1 MTPLEQEKEK
11 YIVQSKSRIL
21 TKAVVYRFFM
31 FFITLFVT
39 YLFLKDTNETLK
51 YTIIMEIITF
61 IFYYS
66 YEICWNSVP
75 IST

>member
-1 MTPLEQEKEK
+1 MIPLEQKKEK

-21 TKAVVYRFFM
+21 RKAVIYRIFIFFL
-31 FFITLFVT
+31 TLFVT
-39 YLFLKDTNETLK
+39 YVFLKDTNQTLK

-61 IFYYS
+61 TFYYL
-66 YEICWNSVP
+66 YELGWNLIP

>member
-1 MTPLEQEKEK
+1 MTHLEQEKEK

-21 TKAVVYRFFM
+21 TKAVIYRISVFFL
-31 FFITLFVT
+31 TLFVT
-39 YLFLKDTNETLK
+39 YLFLKDANETLK
-51 YTIIMEIITF
+51 YTILMEIITF

>member
-21 TKAVVYRFFM
+21 TKAVVYRFLM

-39 YLFLKDTNETLK
+39 YLFLKDTDETLK
-51 YTIIMEIITF
+51 YTILMEFITF
-61 IFYYS
+61 VFYYS
-66 YEICWNSVP
+66 YETVWNYIP

>member
-21 TKAVVYRFFM
+21 TKAVIYRISVFFL
-31 FFITLFVT
+31 TLFVT
-39 YLFLKDTNETLK
+39 YLFLKDANETLK
-51 YTIIMEIITF
+51 YTILMEFITF
-61 IFYYS
+61 VFYYS
-66 YEICWNSVP
+66 YETVWNYIP

>member
-1 MTPLEQEKEK
+1 MTHLEQEKEK

-51 YTIIMEIITF
+51 YTILMEIITF

-66 YEICWNSVP
+66 YEIYWNSVP

>member
-21 TKAVVYRFFM
+21 TKAVVYRFLM
-31 FFITLFVT
+31 FFIKLFVT
-39 YLFLKDTNETLK
+39 YLFLKDTDETLK
-51 YTIIMEIITF
+51 YTILMEFITF

-66 YEICWNSVP
+66 YEIGWNSVP

>member
-21 TKAVVYRFFM
+21 TKAVIYRISVFFL
-31 FFITLFVT
+31 TLFVT
-39 YLFLKDTNETLK
+39 YLFLKDANETLK
-51 YTIIMEIITF
+51 YTILMEIIPF

-66 YEICWNSVP
+66 YEIGWNSVP

>member
-1 MTPLEQEKEK
+1 MTPLEQKKKK

-21 TKAVVYRFFM
+21 TKAVIYRIFVFFL
-31 FFITLFVT
+31 TLFVT

-51 YTIIMEIITF
+51 YTIIMEIMTF
-61 IFYYS
+61 TFYYL
-66 YEICWNSVP
+66 YEIGWNLVP

>member
-1 MTPLEQEKEK
+1 MIPLEQKKEK

-21 TKAVVYRFFM
+21 RKAVIYRIFIFFL
-31 FFITLFVT
+31 TLFVT
-39 YLFLKDTNETLK
+39 YLFLKDTNQTLK

-61 IFYYS
+61 TFS
-66 YEICWNSVP
+66 YLDELGWNLIP

>member
-1 MTPLEQEKEK
+1 MTHLEQEKEK

-51 YTIIMEIITF
+51 YTILMEIITF

>member
-1 MTPLEQEKEK
+1 MTPLEQKKKK

-21 TKAVVYRFFM
+21 TKAVIYRIFVFFLI
-31 FFITLFVT
+31 FFVT

-51 YTIIMEIITF
+51 YTIIMEIMTF
-61 IFYYS
+61 TFYYL
-66 YEICWNSVP
+66 YEIGWNLVP

>member
-1 MTPLEQEKEK
+1 MIPLEQEKEK

-21 TKAVVYRFFM
+21 RKAVIYRIFIFFL
-31 FFITLFVT
+31 TLFVT
-39 YLFLKDTNETLK
+39 YLFLKDTNQTLK

-61 IFYYS
+61 TFYYL
-66 YEICWNSVP
+66 YELGWNLIP

>member
-21 TKAVVYRFFM
+21 TKAVVYRFLM
-31 FFITLFVT
+31 FFITLFVK
-39 YLFLKDTNETLK
+39 YLFLKDTDETLK
-51 YTIIMEIITF
+51 YTILMEFITF

-66 YEICWNSVP
+66 YETVWNYIP

>member
-11 YIVQSKSRIL
+11 YMVQSKSRIL
-21 TKAVVYRFFM
+21 TKAVIYRISVFFL
-31 FFITLFVT
+31 TLFVT
-39 YLFLKDTNETLK
+39 YLFLKDAKETLK
-51 YTIIMEIITF
+51 YTILMEIITF

-66 YEICWNSVP
+66 YEIGWNSVP

>member
-11 YIVQSKSRIL
+11 YIVHSKSRIL
-21 TKAVVYRFFM
+21 TKAVVYRFLM

-39 YLFLKDTNETLK
+39 YLFLKDTDETLK
-51 YTIIMEIITF
+51 YTILMEFITF

-66 YEICWNSVP
+66 YETVWNYIP

>member
-21 TKAVVYRFFM
+21 TKAVVYRFLM

-39 YLFLKDTNETLK
+39 YLFLKDTDETLK
-51 YTIIMEIITF
+51 YSILMEFITF

-66 YEICWNSVP
+66 YETVWNYIP

>member
-21 TKAVVYRFFM
+21 TKAVIYRISVFFL
-31 FFITLFVT
+31 TLFVT
-39 YLFLKDTNETLK
+39 YLFLKDANETLK
-51 YTIIMEIITF
+51 YTILMEIVTF

-66 YEICWNSVP
+66 YEIGWNSVP

>member
-1 MTPLEQEKEK
+1 MTHLEQEKEK

>member
-1 MTPLEQEKEK
+1 MIPLEQKKKK

-21 TKAVVYRFFM
+21 RKAVIYRIFIFFL
-31 FFITLFVT
+31 TLFVT
-39 YLFLKDTNETLK
+39 YLFLKDTNQTLK

-61 IFYYS
+61 TFYYL
-66 YEICWNSVP
+66 YELGWNLVP

>member
-21 TKAVVYRFFM
+21 TKAVVYRFLM

-39 YLFLKDTNETLK
+39 YLFLKDTDETLK
-51 YTIIMEIITF
+51 YTILMEFITF
-61 IFYYS
+61 VFYYS
-66 YEICWNSVP
+66 YETVWNSVP

>member
-1 MTPLEQEKEK
+1 MIPLEQKKEK

-21 TKAVVYRFFM
+21 RKAVIYRIFIFFL
-31 FFITLFVT
+31 TLFVT
-39 YLFLKDTNETLK
+39 YLFLKDTNQTLK

-61 IFYYS
+61 TFYYL
-66 YEICWNSVP
+66 YELGWNLVP

>member
-1 MTPLEQEKEK
+1 MTHLEQEKEK

-21 TKAVVYRFFM
+21 TKAVVYRFLM

>member
-1 MTPLEQEKEK
+1 MIPLEQKKEK

-21 TKAVVYRFFM
+21 RKAVIYRIFM
-31 FFITLFVT
+31 FFLTLFVT
-39 YLFLKDTNETLK
+39 YLFLKDTNQTLK

-61 IFYYS
+61 TFYYL
-66 YEICWNSVP
+66 YELGWNLVP

>member
-1 MTPLEQEKEK
+1 MIPLEQKKEK

-21 TKAVVYRFFM
+21 RKAVIYRIFIFFL
-31 FFITLFVT
+31 TLFVT
-39 YLFLKDTNETLK
+39 YLFLKDTNQTLK

-61 IFYYS
+61 TFYYL
-66 YEICWNSVP
+66 YELGWNLIP

>member
-21 TKAVVYRFFM
+21 TKAVMYRFFM
-31 FFITLFVT
+31 FFLTLLVT
-39 YLFLKDTNETLK
+39 YIFLKDKKETLK
-51 YTIIMEIITF
+51 YTILMEIITF

-66 YEICWNSVP
+66 YETVWNSVP

>member
-1 MTPLEQEKEK
+1 MIPLEQKKEK

-21 TKAVVYRFFM
+21 TKAVIYRFLM

-51 YTIIMEIITF
+51 YTIIIESVTF
-61 IFYYS
+61 IFYCL
-66 YEICWNSVP
+66 YEIGWNLVP
-75 IST
+75 IRT

>member
-1 MTPLEQEKEK
+1 MIPLEQKKEK

-21 TKAVVYRFFM
+21 RKAVIYRISIFFL
-31 FFITLFVT
+31 TLFVT
-39 YLFLKDTNETLK
+39 YLFLKDTNQTLK

-61 IFYYS
+61 TFYYL
-66 YEICWNSVP
+66 YELGWNLIP

>member
-21 TKAVVYRFFM
+21 TKAVVYRFLM
-31 FFITLFVT
+31 FFLTLFVT
-39 YLFLKDTNETLK
+39 YLFLKDANETLK
-51 YTIIMEIITF
+51 YTILMEIITF

-66 YEICWNSVP
+66 YEIGWNSVP

>member
-1 MTPLEQEKEK
+1 MIPLEQKKEK

-21 TKAVVYRFFM
+21 RKAVIYRIFM
-31 FFITLFVT
+31 FFLTLFVT
-39 YLFLKDTNETLK
+39 YLFLKDTNQTLK

-61 IFYYS
+61 TFYYL
-66 YEICWNSVP
+66 YELGWNLIP

>member
-1 MTPLEQEKEK
+1 MIPLEQKKEK

-21 TKAVVYRFFM
+21 RKAVIYRFFI
-31 FFITLFVT
+31 FFLTLFVT
-39 YLFLKDTNETLK
+39 YLFLKDTNQTLK

-61 IFYYS
+61 TFYYL
-66 YEICWNSVP
+66 YELGWNLIP

>member
-21 TKAVVYRFFM
+21 TKAVIYRISVFFL
-31 FFITLFVT
+31 TLFVT
-39 YLFLKDTNETLK
+39 YLFLKDANETLK
-51 YTIIMEIITF
+51 YTILMEIITF

-66 YEICWNSVP
+66 YEIGWNSVP